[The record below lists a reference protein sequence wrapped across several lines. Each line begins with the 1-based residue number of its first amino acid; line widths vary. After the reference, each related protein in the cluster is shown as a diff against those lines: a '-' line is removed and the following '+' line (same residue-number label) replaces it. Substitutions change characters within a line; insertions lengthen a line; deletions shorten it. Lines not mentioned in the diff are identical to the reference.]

1 MFHSDLYY
9 VCEPARNPLALEA
22 SSSVLQLSQRVS
34 YFKGGKDV
42 TLGLKYMQ
50 QLYDDLGIPQKVVK
64 FVQEAHEGVK
74 SMFEPIDALREYH
87 QTRIIKYMGECQV
100 SQRHFYPSTGY
111 GYGDEGRDTLDRLYA
126 AVFGGQDALVRPQ
139 WVSGTHVISDCLFAL
154 TRPGD
159 VILSIT
165 GKPYDTLEKVIGL
178 GEEVSDGSLAEWGV
192 GYKQVDLTPQ
202 GNIDMPAVLSS
213 LEDKRIKVVL
223 IQRSRG
229 YSLRP
234 SLSVQQIQMALR
246 EIKSKRNDVFV
257 MVDNCYGEFTEELEP
272 CHVGADIAVGSL
284 IKNPGSGLA
293 PTGGYAVGTSQAI
306 EKLSYRLT
314 CPGAGREVGS
324 YAAPYTPFY
333 QGLFLAPHVVGE
345 ALKGAMLIAKAFQQL
360 GYEASPGWDE
370 PRYDIIQAIR
380 LRSAEE
386 LIAFCQAIQSASPVD
401 SYVLPYPWDMPGY
414 QHQVIMAAGTFV
426 QGASIELSA
435 DAPLKP
441 PYAVYLQGG
450 LTYEHVKFALMK
462 VLAQMYRKGFISL
475 P

>member
-1 MFHSDLYY
+1 M
-9 VCEPARNPLALEA
+9 AL
-22 SSSVLQLSQRVS
+22 SL
-34 YFKGGKDV
+34 KG
-42 TLGLKYMQ
+42 MQ
-50 QLYDDLGIPQKVVK
+50 QLYDDMGIPQKVAK
-64 FVQEAHEGVK
+64 FVQEAHEGIK
-74 SMFEPIDALREYH
+74 AMFEPIDELREYH
-87 QTRIIKYMGECQV
+87 QARILKFMGQYQV

-111 GYGDEGRDTLDRLYA
+111 GYGDEGRDTLDKLYA
-126 AVFGGQDALVRPQ
+126 AVFGGEDALVRPH

-165 GKPYDTLEKVIGL
+165 GKPYDTLEQVIGM
-178 GEEVSDGSLAEWGV
+178 GNDPSDGSLAEWGV

-202 GNIDMPAVLSS
+202 GDIDIPTVLS
-213 LEDKRIKVVL
+213 LLDDPRIKLVL

-234 SLSVQQIQMALR
+234 SLSVKQIQKALR
-246 EIKSKRNDVFV
+246 DIKSKRSDVFV
-257 MVDNCYGEFTEELEP
+257 VVDNCYGEFTEELEP

-284 IKNPGSGLA
+284 IKNPGGGLA
-293 PTGGYAVGTSQAI
+293 PTGGYAVGTSRAI

-314 CPGAGREVGS
+314 YPGTGREVGS
-324 YAAPYTPFY
+324 YAASYTPFY

-345 ALKGAMLIAKAFQQL
+345 ALKGAMLMAKAFEKL
-360 GYEASPGWDE
+360 GYETSPRWDE
-370 PRYDIIQAIR
+370 VRYDIIQAIH

-401 SYVLPYPWDMPGY
+401 SHVLPYPWDMPGY
-414 QHQVIMAAGTFV
+414 RHQVIMAAGTFV

-441 PYAVYLQGG
+441 PYVVYLQGG
-450 LTYEHVKFALMK
+450 LTYEHVKLALMK